1 MSTKPFFI
9 VKYTVLN
16 KWDQRMID
24 LAFHV
29 ARWSKDPR
37 AKVGAVV
44 LGNDRRDVA
53 LGYNGPPPGLNDEL
67 IMARE
72 DKNRFIR
79 HAEVNA
85 LDNARFDPTGATLFT
100 TRPLCVG
107 CANTVVARGLSRV
120 VCPEIDTGSSWYEEL
135 SFAFDNI
142 LWGNVRVDFWQSPS

>member
-1 MSTKPFFI
+1 MSNKPFFI
-9 VKYTVLN
+9 VKYDNLA

-29 ARWSKDPR
+29 AQWSKDPEK
-37 AKVGAVV
+37 KVGVVV
-44 LGNDRRDVA
+44 LGNDRRDIA
-53 LGYNGPPPGLNDEL
+53 LGYNGPPPELNDAL
-67 IMARE
+67 IFARE

-85 LDNARFDPTGATLFT
+85 LDNARFDPIAATLFA

-120 VCPEIDTGSSWYEEL
+120 VCPEIEADSSWYEEQ

-142 LWGNVRVDFWQSPS
+142 LWGNVQVDFWQ